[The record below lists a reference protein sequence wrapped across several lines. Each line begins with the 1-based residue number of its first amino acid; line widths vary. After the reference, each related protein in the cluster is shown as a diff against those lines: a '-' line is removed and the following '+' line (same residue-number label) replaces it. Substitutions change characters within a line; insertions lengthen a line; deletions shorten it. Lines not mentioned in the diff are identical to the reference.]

1 MNLDQKA
8 RDAQI
13 RAIAVYEK
21 RPDHALATHNGAAE
35 IGQGLTC
42 TFKQGDHSVVIDMP
56 DAIGG
61 YNRGPSPG
69 FFGRAA
75 IAGCLA
81 AGIKMAATREGV
93 RFDAVRVNI
102 DMDFDNRGVL
112 AMPNSSPVPLATRV
126 LIEITSDE
134 SQERIN
140 DLGTRAIEHDPWYL
154 AFKDAQH
161 IVVATLI
168 AAQTS

>member
-8 RDAQI
+8 YDAQM
-13 RAIAVYEK
+13 RAITVYEK
-21 RPDHALATHNGAAE
+21 RPDHALVTHCGTAE
-35 IGQGLTC
+35 IGHGLTC
-42 TFKQGDHSVVIDMP
+42 TYNQGDHSVVIDMP

-61 YNRGPSPG
+61 SNCGPSPG

-81 AGIKMAATREGV
+81 IGIKKAATRERV
-93 RFDAVRVNI
+93 HVDAVCVNI

-126 LIEITSDE
+126 SIEITSDE
-134 SQERIN
+134 SEKRIN
-140 DLGTRAIEHDPWYL
+140 DLVTRAIEHDPWYL
-154 AFKDAQH
+154 AFRDVQH
-161 IVVATLI
+161 VVVATSI
-168 AAQTS
+168 RAETS